1 MGYFDE
7 QQRIVDY
14 VTRDGMII
22 ELTQNKD
29 NLKSNYQVLETYAD
43 SSQLAIKYPGYKTCL
58 LYTSDAADEL

>member
-14 VTRDGMII
+14 VTHDGMII

-43 SSQLAIKYPGYKTCL
+43 SSQLDIL
-58 LYTSDAADEL
+58 DIRQLELNVIIVYI

>member
-1 MGYFDE
+1 MGFFEE

-29 NLKSNYQVLETYAD
+29 NLKSN
-43 SSQLAIKYPGYKTCL
+43 
-58 LYTSDAADEL
+58 

>member
-43 SSQLAIKYPGYKTCL
+43 SSQLAIIYPG
-58 LYTSDAADEL
+58 

>member
-29 NLKSNYQVLETYAD
+29 NLKFKFML
-43 SSQLAIKYPGYKTCL
+43 
-58 LYTSDAADEL
+58 

>member
-29 NLKSNYQVLETYAD
+29 NLTNMLYLHLNLYLYFELY
-43 SSQLAIKYPGYKTCL
+43 L
-58 LYTSDAADEL
+58 LPFYFPFYILLI

>member
-22 ELTQNKD
+22 ELTQ
-29 NLKSNYQVLETYAD
+29 
-43 SSQLAIKYPGYKTCL
+43 IRII
-58 LYTSDAADEL
+58 